1 MQGGKY
7 RVEISRRADR
17 MLLAHTGFLAV
28 EGGDVFIDAI
38 IDCRQENRGL
48 F

>member
-17 MLLAHTGFLAV
+17 MLIAQA
-28 EGGDVFIDAI
+28 GDVFIDAI